1 MAARAQKV
9 KIFSE
14 QEINKSTGMK
24 KSYQQFWN
32 DKAEELCKSNTLKT
46 FKPGE
51 IQGTINV
58 AWTLKRADILK
69 GEVEEVNNEVAT
81 KFSTDKHLHISLQCI
96 AQQKLEIDTFA
107 SEDLEMFVLNV
118 FSLPLVCYHPFDD
131 VKSLQCLTSR
141 QTRHKSRWL
150 TA

>member
-32 DKAEELCKSNTLKT
+32 DKAEELCKNNTLKT

-118 FSLPLVCYHPFDD
+118 FSLPLV
-131 VKSLQCLTSR
+131 
-141 QTRHKSRWL
+141 
-150 TA
+150 

>member
-32 DKAEELCKSNTLKT
+32 DKAEELCKNNALKT

-81 KFSTDKHLHISLQCI
+81 KLSTDKHLHISLQCI

-118 FSLPLVCYHPFDD
+118 FSLPLV
-131 VKSLQCLTSR
+131 
-141 QTRHKSRWL
+141 
-150 TA
+150 